1 MCAARFL
8 PLALVF
14 CAAPL
19 CAQNQSNPPRPV
31 TDTSVSIGDAVT
43 SPVTDLN
50 LRRDA
55 IPPLLIAAQARPYDL
70 AGLARCG
77 QIMAAV
83 REIDA
88 VLGDD
93 VDLPPSESE
102 GISAGRV
109 AQAAVGSVIP
119 FHGLIREVSGANSR
133 DRQLAAA
140 IAAGAA
146 RRAFLKGYGQARG
159 CRYPARA
166 APAAALAPQQ
176 ADATASTERST
187 PRRHNRRTRYVSQP
201 VVQPTPRH
209 HR

>member
-8 PLALVF
+8 PLVLIF

-19 CAQNQSNPPRPV
+19 CAQNQSDPPRPV

-50 LRRDA
+50 LRRDT
-55 IPPLLIAAQARPYDL
+55 IPPLLIAAQAQPYSL
-70 AGLARCG
+70 AGLARCN
-77 QIMAAV
+77 QIIAAV

-93 VDLPPSESE
+93 VDLPQGE
-102 GISAGRV
+102 GEGLSAGRV

-119 FHGLIREVSGANSR
+119 FRGLIREVSGANSR
-133 DRQLAAA
+133 DRQMVAA
-140 IAAGAA
+140 IAAGSA

-166 APAAALAPQQ
+166 APQQAAAVTP
-176 ADATASTERST
+176 TASPA
-187 PRRHNRRTRYVSQP
+187 PRRSNRRTRYVSQP